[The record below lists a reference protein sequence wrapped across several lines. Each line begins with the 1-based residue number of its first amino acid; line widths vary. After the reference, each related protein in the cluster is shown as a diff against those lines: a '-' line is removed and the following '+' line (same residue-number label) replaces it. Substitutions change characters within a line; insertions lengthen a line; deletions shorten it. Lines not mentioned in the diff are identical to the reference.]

1 VCLVTHSFIPCVFIE
16 TFLLPSTILGIEDSA
31 MNNQLPLTQ
40 FQEIEMKKKYRY
52 IMYYQM

>member
-1 VCLVTHSFIPCVFIE
+1 MFIE

-40 FQEIEMKKKYRY
+40 FQEIEMKKKIQIHNVLSDVIYV
-52 IMYYQM
+52 MKKNKTE